1 MTLKEQIQD
10 FLQSPQKDFDLG
22 LTLLSQVMP
31 NAYYLHNIRLKG
43 ERHGM
48 SSLVYELT
56 KRVTS
61 LPANKV
67 SVIERVT
74 KVSGVTKV
82 DRPPTPSTTP
92 KGISLRQRYPF
103 LSSVDCPQEL
113 KILVNDMITSHQK
126 VVSGHERL
134 YEVAHK
140 PAEKCFEA
148 AREVVEHYL
157 NNRLIWKEMD
167 YYHNHGKVLGQHPV
181 FERLQRERQLVAMTP
196 EALVEIYRLLPRR
209 INHLKDKIRQ
219 FPQSAAQGDRT
230 QRLDQM
236 EWELN
241 RLKQLLMIKDK
252 PMARNANHKKSKTQ
266 KK

>member
-10 FLQSPQKDFDLG
+10 FLQSPQKDFELG
-22 LTLLSQVMP
+22 ISLLSQVMP

-61 LPANKV
+61 LPSDRV
-67 SVIERVT
+67 SVGERVT
-74 KVSGVTKV
+74 RVSSVTKV

-92 KGISLRQRYPF
+92 RGISLRQRFPF

-113 KILVNDMITSHQK
+113 KILVNDMITSHLR

-140 PAEKCFEA
+140 PADRCFEV

-167 YYHNHGKVLGQHPV
+167 YYHQNGKVLGQHPV
-181 FERLQRERQLVAMTP
+181 FAQVQRERQLMEMTP

-209 INHLKDKIRQ
+209 INHLKDKIRHS
-219 FPQSAAQGDRT
+219 PQSAAQGDRT
-230 QRLDQM
+230 RRLEMM

-241 RLKQLLMIKDK
+241 RLKQLLKIKDK